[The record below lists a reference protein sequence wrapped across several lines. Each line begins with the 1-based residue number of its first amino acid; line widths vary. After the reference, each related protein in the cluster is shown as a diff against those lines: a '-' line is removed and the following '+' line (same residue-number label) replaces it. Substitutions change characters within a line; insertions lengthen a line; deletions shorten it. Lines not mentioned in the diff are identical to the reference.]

1 MYQGKEERNPRSKE
15 VSQNNQIMGISVEL
29 YRIRIG
35 TFGTNKPRKMKPN
48 KRRREKFNKISILIF
63 SILIL
68 QLGNGCYQ
76 PRSDF
81 IKTAKLVRPKHNE
94 IDQEETKL
102 YSWA

>member
-1 MYQGKEERNPRSKE
+1 
-15 VSQNNQIMGISVEL
+15 MGISIEL

-35 TFGTNKPRKMKPN
+35 HFESNKPRKIKC
-48 KRRREKFNKISILIF
+48 KKLRSGKYSKITILIF
-63 SILIL
+63 SILIF

-94 IDQEETKL
+94 IDQVETKL
-102 YSWA
+102 YSWAQSGLLNYKK